1 MEDLWVLCWTI
12 FLNNKLL
19 YKRTIQVALY
29 MILPQQNQA
38 VADYTTLK
46 FSDEFNTDGA
56 PDPAKWSYDLGTGSG
71 VGVMAQTYT
80 NSSDNVIVAG
90 GNLKI
95 TAKKVGTGGTVS
107 IEIRR

>member
-1 MEDLWVLCWTI
+1 
-12 FLNNKLL
+12 
-19 YKRTIQVALY
+19 

-56 PDPAKWSYDLGTGSG
+56 PDPAKWSYDLGTVLE
-71 VGVMAQTYT
+71 VGVMAAYT

-95 TAKKVGTGGTVS
+95 TAKKVGTGGSVS

>member
-1 MEDLWVLCWTI
+1 LVYDFTTT
-12 FLNNKLL
+12 KP
-19 YKRTIQVALY
+19 T
-29 MILPQQNQA
+29 QA

-56 PDPAKWSYDLGTGSG
+56 PDPSKWTYDLGTGDG
-71 VGVMAQTYT
+71 GWGNGEAQTYT

-95 TAKKVGTGGTVS
+95 TAKKS
-107 IEIRR
+107 R